1 MICFGA
7 VNSEC
12 TTPSE
17 CSLKKDNVFKVKS
30 SVIQH
35 RMQDISMSI
44 VGFVSHTGINW
55 IGFCCC
61 VLCISHVVADFA
73 CGSFWKVN
81 LCEEGDCSVRDVIYI
96 QEICILYS
104 QQLCY
109 KSRLRY

>member
-17 CSLKKDNVFKVKS
+17 CSLEKDIVSKVKS

-44 VGFVSHTGINW
+44 VGFVTHAGINW
-55 IGFCCC
+55 IWFAVVCCALAMLLLILL
-61 VLCISHVVADFA
+61 VAFFGKYIYVKKVIVVY
-73 CGSFWKVN
+73 
-81 LCEEGDCSVRDVIYI
+81 EM
-96 QEICILYS
+96 
-104 QQLCY
+104 
-109 KSRLRY
+109 